1 MNPSLGRRHFLAAT
15 GTAAAAATVA
25 TGVASVRQEARD
37 PLRFTARADDEDVT
51 LLPIARVHHQH
62 YSVYWLTGEPP
73 SPPPEFAAWHR
84 FDETTGGTAG
94 DATGNGRT
102 ARLSGGTSWS
112 ASGRNGGAVSLD
124 GADGHVA
131 LADDLLAGAAAHSIA
146 TWVRLDGNPGT
157 WSRIFDIGTGVTAN
171 MFLTPLSG
179 SGTLRYAITAG
190 GAGGEQRIDADP
202 LPTGRWV
209 HVAVTYGD
217 GTAVLY
223 VDGTEAGRNANV
235 TVEPRHFGNHLRAG
249 YLGRSQYADPYLKGA
264 LDDFRVYGRTL
275 TAAEVAS
282 LAS

>member
-1 MNPSLGRRHFLAAT
+1 MAGHVEQYR
-15 GTAAAAATVA
+15 
-25 TGVASVRQEARD
+25 
-37 PLRFTARADDEDVT
+37 
-51 LLPIARVHHQH
+51 
-62 YSVYWLTGEPP
+62 GEPP

-112 ASGRNGGAVSLD
+112 ASARNGGAVSLD

-171 MFLTPLSG
+171 MYLTPLSG

-209 HVAVTYGD
+209 HVAVAYGS